1 MPYPDK
7 IKMVKPSKAIMKII
21 KNTERLNKEF
31 SMILQQR
38 SDDYILFGY
47 YKNHAD
53 YPTGALTSGVGI
65 P

>member
-1 MPYPDK
+1 
-7 IKMVKPSKAIMKII
+7 MKII